1 MLILL
6 IFLMLAR
13 HYLSAKY
20 LIVTT
25 ATKIGNCRKWN
36 TAQRSILWAFVVH
49 SNDLKCSMLLFSPQ
63 ATVLHN
69 VSHDVGVRREEV
81 ISELSGYC

>member
-49 SNDLKCSMLLFSPQ
+49 SNDLKCSPQ